1 MLSGWTLIDLNNV
14 GSGKREVEIVVI
26 DKRKKKSE
34 FPSIFQ
40 YFVPDHLRV
49 SFLWNGVRL

>member
-40 YFVPDHLRV
+40 YFVPDHL
-49 SFLWNGVRL
+49 

>member
-26 DKRKKKSE
+26 DKKSE